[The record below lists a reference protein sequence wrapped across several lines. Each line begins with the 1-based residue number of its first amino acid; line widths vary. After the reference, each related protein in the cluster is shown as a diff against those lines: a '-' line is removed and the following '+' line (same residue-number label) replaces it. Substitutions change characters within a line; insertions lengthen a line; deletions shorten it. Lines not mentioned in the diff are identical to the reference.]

1 MIDNDLKRQWLI
13 AKSKA
18 HSVSFLRTFEKL
30 EMRKVTNDEIHFYSL
45 NCKLITDQISRKSIT
60 GTTRRSIVFGHT
72 AEGRQG
78 WRSRFVK
85 QDANSYFKYP
95 DEIPLII
102 EIHLFH
108 AKLNDKFKIIEFF
121 TRGLKQSVIRTCRKI
136 SLLIFSKS
144 VSARTQKITRKIR
157 RNKYCV
163 RNLAIT

>member
-1 MIDNDLKRQWLI
+1 MTRCKIQSSFRKFLKNIRKAWDE
-13 AKSKA
+13 KSNEWRNN
-18 HSVSFLRTFEKL
+18 L
-30 EMRKVTNDEIHFYSL
+30 YSL
-45 NCKLITDQISRKSIT
+45 NCKLITDQISRKSIF
-60 GTTRRSIVFGHT
+60 GTVRRSIIFGHT

-102 EIHLFH
+102 EFHLFH
-108 AKLNDKFKIIEFF
+108 AKINHKFKII
-121 TRGLKQSVIRTCRKI
+121 THGLKKSVIRTCRTI

-144 VSARTQKITRKIR
+144 VSARTQKITRKFQ